1 MKKLLI
7 SLSLSTLFI
16 FAHIDLSSAQF
27 VTGNTLHKWCNSE
40 RDKNLCQA
48 YILGILDSNDILN
61 LWEGKCVFFEKMPN
75 VIGQQ
80 FLDVIIKGIKDNPKD
95 RDLSAAGLAFAYI
108 KDEFPCPQ

>member
-1 MKKLLI
+1 
-7 SLSLSTLFI
+7 
-16 FAHIDLSSAQF
+16 
-27 VTGNTLHKWCNSE
+27 
-40 RDKNLCQA
+40 
-48 YILGILDSNDILN
+48 
-61 LWEGKCVFFEKMPN
+61 MPN

>member
-61 LWEGKCVFFEKMPN
+61 LGKGNAC
-75 VIGQQ
+75 
-80 FLDVIIKGIKDNPKD
+80 FLKKCQMLSDNN
-95 RDLSAAGLAFAYI
+95 F
-108 KDEFPCPQ
+108 